1 MILTATTSS
10 AQALLRK
17 VTLCAGAVMLGLGAA
32 QVRAQ
37 DTAGE
42 ILPADAALPQAPP
55 PEPVTPSDSPR
66 KVPYDPKRFGADP
79 HYAAGYDSAGQLNIY
94 GGKHAI
100 QDVPRP
106 AVEWGYPQ
114 YEAGPLPGAQDWF
127 GEKNLARPQFLVF
140 GDWRTALADNDAGG
154 NAIGQVATR
163 LNLDFD
169 LGLTGTERLH
179 WSMGPLDKG
188 GRFTR
193 YEFSGKNRSS
203 KAEWD
208 SNFNSMFFEGDVG
221 AIAAGLT
228 GNYQN
233 FDLPFAVG
241 FVPLFTQNGI
251 WLNDAVTG
259 GAYTIPARNSP
270 MFNISN
276 MDITVF
282 GGGGIVSTAALR
294 NAGGGLDTRA
304 GRIVGMAGFAELLSG
319 YAEFGYGY
327 TQDTRSFAGGGNF
340 GYHNLTAAFTR
351 RYAGLVSNSVRAIFN
366 LGQQP
371 PPGQRKTADGY
382 LILLENS
389 FITAHELTLVPYA
402 NLWYGEHRPQALA
415 RAAGAG
421 GVLNN
426 TGINFQ
432 TDGLT
437 GFPTLDAS
445 GGDTYGGALGI
456 EYLFHLNQQI
466 VAEVAGLGT
475 HGDPAGRAAKGDQVA
490 VGVRYQLNLTNAWI
504 LRADTMYGSRDGQK
518 DISGFRIE
526 LRRKF

>member
-1 MILTATTSS
+1 MGSKRGAFRRR
-10 AQALLRK
+10 AA
-17 VTLCAGAVMLGLGAA
+17 LCAGALVMGMGAA
-32 QVRAQ
+32 ATCA
-37 DTAGE
+37 DE
-42 ILPADAALPQAPP
+42 PPAEVLSPEAALPPLSLPP
-55 PEPVTPSDSPR
+55 ITPSDSPR
-66 KVPYDPKRFGADP
+66 QTLYDPRRFGPDP
-79 HYAAGYDSAGQLNIY
+79 SYPDRYNSAAQVDIY

-100 QDVPRP
+100 ENEPRP

-114 YEAGPLPGAQDWF
+114 YAAGPLPGAQDWF
-127 GEKNLARPQFLVF
+127 GAKNLARPQFLVF
-140 GDWRTALADNDAGG
+140 GDWRSAVADNDAGG

-169 LGLTGTERLH
+169 LGFTGTERLH
-179 WSMGPLDKG
+179 WSMGPLDQG

-193 YEFSGKNRSS
+193 YQFSGDKRSS
-203 KAEWD
+203 KVELNG
-208 SNFNSMFFEGDVG
+208 NFNSFFFEGDVG
-221 AIAAGLT
+221 AITAGLT
-228 GNYQN
+228 GRYQN

-276 MDITVF
+276 MDITFF
-282 GGGGIVSTAALR
+282 GAGGIVSTAAVRGR
-294 NAGGGLDTRA
+294 NGALDTRDA
-304 GRIVGMAGFAELLSG
+304 RIVGVTGFAELLSG
-319 YAEFGYGY
+319 YSEFGYGY
-327 TQDTRSFAGGGNF
+327 TQDTRTFAGGGDF
-340 GYHNLTAAFTR
+340 GYHNFTLAFSR

-366 LGQQP
+366 VGQSP
-371 PPGQRKTADGY
+371 PPGAAKTADGY
-382 LILLENS
+382 LVLLENS

-402 NLWYGEHRPQALA
+402 NLWFGEHRPQALA
-415 RAAGAG
+415 RAAGTG

-437 GFPTLDAS
+437 GFPTLDAT

-456 EYLFHLNQQI
+456 EYLFQLNQQV

-475 HGDPAGRAAKGDQVA
+475 HGDPAGRAAKGDHQVA
-490 VGVRYQLNLTNAWI
+490 VGLRYQLNLTNAWI
-504 LRADTMYGSRDGQK
+504 LRADTMYGHRDQQK